1 MLLSKIAN
9 LVYEKGL
16 AGFEFAS
23 GIPGT
28 LGGAIRMNAG
38 AYGGEIKDVI
48 VSTTYIDDNLEI
60 HTINNEQNEF
70 AYRESRFIKNSKDI
84 ITSAVLQFS
93 KGNKQEIKEKMNFN
107 SNSRREKQP
116 VNYPSAGSTFKR
128 GKEYITAQIID
139 QCGLKGY
146 NIGDAYVSEKHAG
159 FIVNKG
165 NATAKEV
172 LDLINVVKEKVRRKF
187 NVDIELEIEILGEE

>member
-9 LVYEKGL
+9 LACEKGL
-16 AGFEFAS
+16 EGFEFAS

-38 AYGGEIKDVI
+38 AYGGEIKDVL
-48 VSTTYIDDNLEI
+48 VTTTYIDENLEI
-60 HTINNEQNEF
+60 HTISNQENEF
-70 AYRESRFIKNSKDI
+70 GYRNSIFIKNNKDI
-84 ITSAVLQFS
+84 IISAVLQFS
-93 KGNKQEIKEKMNFN
+93 RGNKEEIRAKMDSNA
-107 SNSRREKQP
+107 NSRKEKQP
-116 VNYPSAGSTFKR
+116 INFPNAGSTFKR
-128 GKEYITAQIID
+128 GKGYITAQLID

-146 NIGDAYVSEKHAG
+146 NIGDACVSEKHAG

-172 LDLINVVKEKVRRKF
+172 LELIENVKEKVRQKF
-187 NVDIELEIEILGEE
+187 GIDIELEIEVLGED

>member
-9 LVYEKGL
+9 LVCEKGL

-165 NATAKEV
+165 NATAKDV